1 MTDAL
6 STAALRDSSQSTPVT
21 FDATDPAL
29 LADPYPAFAA
39 LRAEE
44 PVAFTDGGFWVV
56 TRHEDVRGVIID
68 KRNFG
73 QGDFVRNIQLHYGPD
88 FDVLA
93 QPGYRW
99 LSEVFV
105 YQDPPQHTRI
115 RGLVT
120 QALTARRVR
129 AMRPDVEAITHR
141 LLDRVVDDRS
151 MEFIHDFAYQL
162 PTLVMCD
169 MLGIREDEMAPGLLE
184 QLNQAIADSFL
195 VFEMRALPAEEL
207 DLANRQ
213 ILFLESFFGEV
224 LAERRRRPGDD
235 LATGLLQARDGDS
248 QLTEREIITVAIGL
262 FGAGF
267 ETTAHMLGNGL
278 LAFARNPAEWQ
289 KLVDNPAL
297 APSAVEEILRYESSL
312 VATYRTAFHDTPL
325 GDRMIRGGERV
336 LALLA
341 AGNRDPSVFP
351 EPDRFD
357 IEREG
362 AHHLTFGGG
371 IHYCVGAE
379 LARLEGDVAFRALAE
394 RMPRLQADAG
404 NPAWRPGFLFRGLTR
419 LPVAW

>member
-1 MTDAL
+1 MLDAL
-6 STAALRDSSQSTPVT
+6 ANGPLRDSSACTPVS
-21 FDATDPAL
+21 FDATDAAL
-29 LADPYPAFAA
+29 LSDPYPFFAQ
-39 LRAEE
+39 LRDRE
-44 PVAFTDGGFWVV
+44 PVAFTEQGFWIV
-56 TRHEDVRGVIID
+56 TRHEDVRSVIID

-73 QGDFVRNIQLHYGPD
+73 QGDFVSNIQLFYGPE

-141 LLDRVVDDRS
+141 LLDRVIDDGS

-169 MLGIREDEMAPGLLE
+169 MLGIREEEMAPGLLDK
-184 QLNQAIADSFL
+184 LNQAIADSFL
-195 VFEMRALPAEEL
+195 VFEMRALPQA
-207 DLANRQ
+207 DLALANEQ
-213 ILFLESFFGEV
+213 ILFLESFFGDV
-224 LAERRRRPGDD
+224 LAERRRKPGDD
-235 LATGLLQARDGDS
+235 LATGLLNAREGDS

-278 LAFARNPAEWQ
+278 LAFGRNPAEWR
-289 KLVDNPAL
+289 KLVANPEL
-297 APSAVEEILRYESSL
+297 APSAVEEVLRHESSL

-325 GDRMIRGGERV
+325 GDKLVRGGERV
-336 LALLA
+336 FALLA
-341 AGNRDPSVFP
+341 AGNRDPEVFP
-351 EPDRFD
+351 DPDCFD
-357 IEREG
+357 IERRGE
-362 AHHLTFGGG
+362 HHLTFGGG
-371 IHYCVGAE
+371 IHYCVGAQ

-394 RMPRLQADAG
+394 RMPSLLADTQQ
-404 NPAWRPGFLFRGLTR
+404 PRWRPGFMFRGLER